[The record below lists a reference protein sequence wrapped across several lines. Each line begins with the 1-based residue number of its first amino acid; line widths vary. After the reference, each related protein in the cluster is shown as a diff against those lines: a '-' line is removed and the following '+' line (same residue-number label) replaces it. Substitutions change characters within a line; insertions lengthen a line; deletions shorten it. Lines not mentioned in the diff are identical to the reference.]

1 MKNKVLGIL
10 LFIII
15 FIIGIMI
22 LYLTISSNYFGS
34 IKGNITKMGTV
45 DSMVIDFMAEEKDII
60 FIKHASY
67 VKKGT
72 LEFELVHE
80 TGNVIEHFTSKAPSE
95 IEVIIE
101 ESGTYSFKVRY
112 ENFIGKY
119 SFELTK

>member
-22 LYLTISSNYFGS
+22 LCLTFSSNYFGS

-80 TGNVIEHFTSKAPSE
+80 TGNVIEHFTSNAPSE

>member
-22 LYLTISSNYFGS
+22 LYLTISSNYIGS
-34 IKGNITKMGTV
+34 IKGNITKVGDI
-45 DSMVIDFMAEEKDII
+45 DSMVIDFMAEERDII
-60 FIKHASY
+60 FIKHASS

-80 TGNVIEHFTSKAPSE
+80 SGNVIEHFTSNAPSE

-101 ESGTYSFKVRY
+101 ESGTYYFQVRY
-112 ENFIGKY
+112 EYFIGKY

>member
-10 LFIII
+10 PFIII

-80 TGNVIEHFTSKAPSE
+80 TGNVIEHFTSNAPSE

>member
-1 MKNKVLGIL
+1 MKNKVWGIL

-80 TGNVIEHFTSKAPSE
+80 TGNIIEHFTSKAPKE

-101 ESGTYSFKVRY
+101 ESGIYSFKVRY